1 MVGGRAGA
9 HGFLLLSLLPTLS
22 APRSWQPVNHASAV
36 NFGSAGLRFLAPVP
50 AGSSIHARQRLKNV
64 EQHRRGTLLTSEVA
78 IHVVDSDRPAL
89 LYDLQV
95 LYLHQGATG
104 QS

>member
-1 MVGGRAGA
+1 M
-9 HGFLLLSLLPTLS
+9 
-22 APRSWQPVNHASAV
+22 

-50 AGSSIHARQRLKNV
+50 AGSRIHARQRLKNV

-78 IHVVDSDRPAL
+78 IHVTGNERPAL

-95 LYLHQGATG
+95 LYLHAGVTG